1 MSLTLESLSRAQR
14 RALARVER
22 RAPRAPRHRTVN
34 RDDLRMAT
42 IPWNIDQVW
51 RPLEQIMDRMQI
63 DGTVETAQGR
73 PILYDAGTGGWYEIA
88 PAIEGLIDFHR
99 IAGSRHGWQI
109 DLRPLEKLA
118 AKLQHG
124 TPIFEPDLQAVR
136 TLAAQL
142 KRHVGRLTLRE
153 AKDILTTV
161 RIQIEMEKQP

>member
-1 MSLTLESLSRAQR
+1 MTLALESLSRAQR
-14 RALARVER
+14 RALSRVER
-22 RAPRAPRHRTVN
+22 RAPRAPRHRTVS

-99 IAGSRHGWQI
+99 IAANRHGWQI

-161 RIQIEMEKQP
+161 RIQIEIEKQS